1 MKKRIR
7 NKMFAVIL
15 SAAMA
20 MSLAA
25 CGSGSTET
33 TESAQQA
40 AGSEAAAAESTAA
53 QDTEAASEG
62 TETAETTGEP
72 VHLTVEVFDRGN
84 MTEEYGTPTDNK
96 WTRIMHDTILE
107 ELNIDVEYVA
117 IPRSEEVTKIQAMM
131 AADSE
136 PDIFFTYDAEQV
148 IKWVDGEALADL
160 TPYMEEGA
168 GKELKDALGEDVL
181 SFGVIEGKQYA
192 INAIRYDQGQYC
204 CFIRKDL
211 LDQVGVEL
219 SELNGHYAIKPS
231 ELKDAMI
238 KIKEAG
244 LCDYPIGMYNLH
256 DARMAIEGAFLTKT
270 APEDLARGIG
280 GQYYAIDE
288 EGIKEGY
295 RFLNECYNA
304 GLINPDFALF
314 NGDNMA
320 EMIASGQSAFWS
332 QCYWLW
338 DENRNALY
346 EAEPDAEIVAVE
358 LTHEDGTPA
367 SFEMYAPIGAYGMV
381 SSSCENVEAAVSLI
395 NWFMTSEDA
404 HLITHHGIEGE
415 NFENK
420 DGVLEPIDPEYNATD
435 RVSVGDLNILLN
447 YDPCTGDPA
456 IFEKNTRTANET
468 AGYADQVT
476 DAHLEAQQ
484 IAVSEGKFVFP
495 AINVSIQASV
505 DYAAELSENSDN
517 LWIGGVTAPEGQFD
531 ETWDS
536 LYQTYMDEGGSQRA
550 EERVAAYQSSQ
561 N

>member
-1 MKKRIR
+1 MKKRFR
-7 NKMFAVIL
+7 NKVFAVIL

-33 TESAQQA
+33 TGSA
-40 AGSEAAAAESTAA
+40 AGTEAANAESVEA
-53 QDTEAASEG
+53 QDTGAASEG
-62 TETAETTGEP
+62 AETAEAEQTDGEP
-72 VHLTVEVFDRGN
+72 VTITVEVFDRGN

-96 WTRIMHDTILE
+96 WTKIFHDKVLE
-107 ELNIDVEYVA
+107 ELNINLEYVA

-168 GKELKDALGEDVL
+168 GKELKDTLGEDVCN
-181 SFGVIEGKQYA
+181 FGVIEGKQYA

-204 CFIRKDL
+204 CFIRKDM

-231 ELKDAMI
+231 ELKDVLI
-238 KIKEAG
+238 KVKEAG

-270 APEDLARGIG
+270 APEDLTRGIG

-288 EGIKEGY
+288 EGIKEAY

-332 QCYWLW
+332 QCYWMW
-338 DENRNALY
+338 DDKRNALY

-367 SFEMYAPIGAYGMV
+367 SYEMYAPIGAYGMV
-381 SSSCENVEAAVSLI
+381 SSSCENVEAAVKLL

-404 HLITHHGIEGE
+404 HLLTHHGIEGE
-415 NFENK
+415 NFEYK
-420 DGVLEPIDPEYNATD
+420 DGVMEPIDPEYNATD
-435 RVSVGDLNILLN
+435 RLSVGDLNILLN
-447 YDPCTGDPA
+447 YDPCTSDPA
-456 IFEKNTRTANET
+456 IFEKNLRTSNEN
-468 AGYADQVT
+468 AGNDERVVE
-476 DAHLEAQQ
+476 AHLAAQQ
-484 IAVSEGKFVFP
+484 IAISEGKFVFP
-495 AINVSIQASV
+495 AINESIQASV

-531 ETWDS
+531 EVWDN
-536 LYQTYMDEGGSQRA
+536 LYQVYMDEGGSQRA
-550 EERVAAYQSSQ
+550 EERLAAYQNSQ